1 MASEANGST
10 NGAAEQHYLLF
21 IWGGVEPE
29 LHGPYPTDE
38 ERLEAARGL
47 ASDGDEDEHG
57 IFRLD
62 VAGPVEVTSFGAAE
76 VGGSTY

>member
-1 MASEANGST
+1 MTSEANGA

-29 LHGPYPTDE
+29 LHGPYGTDE
-38 ERLEAARGL
+38 ERLEAAR
-47 ASDGDEDEHG
+47 AIDTAEHG

-76 VGGSTY
+76 VAG